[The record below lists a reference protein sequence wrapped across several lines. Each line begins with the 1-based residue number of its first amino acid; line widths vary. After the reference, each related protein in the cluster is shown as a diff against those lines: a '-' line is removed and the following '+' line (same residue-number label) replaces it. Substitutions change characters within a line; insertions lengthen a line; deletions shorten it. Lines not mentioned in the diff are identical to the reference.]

1 MTPQRRGHALIPRAR
16 VPFVPARSGERPISA
31 GVVTLRTRLVMFCAL
46 FVLILLPASSSAEDD
61 GDLVMEL
68 ESATFELSVRDARD
82 GERGPTILV
91 SLGSPEQATPLGAFP
106 LERIILNPSWRPGVV
121 AKSTGALPEPASL
134 TTPMGVL
141 KIPFA
146 LNGVIAV
153 HGGGDERAL
162 GKPLSA
168 GCVRATDA
176 DLLRMIAWLDEKEAL
191 TSATEVQNG
200 EIHRIFKRPI
210 QLVVR

>member
-1 MTPQRRGHALIPRAR
+1 MTPHYQGHAR
-16 VPFVPARSGERPISA
+16 VPCAPVSFVRARSGERQISA
-31 GVVTLRTRLVMFCAL
+31 GVATSRTRVLVFCAL
-46 FVLILLPASSSAEDD
+46 FALVLLPTSSGAEND

-68 ESATFELSVRDARD
+68 ESATFELSVRDARN

-91 SLGSPEQATPLGAFP
+91 SLGSPEQATPLGVFP

-121 AKSTGALPEPASL
+121 AKTTGALPEPASL
-134 TTPMGVL
+134 TTPMGAV

-146 LNGVIAV
+146 LNGVIAL